1 MTETVSISGPGL
13 VARIDA
19 LGAELV
25 RLQDAAGR
33 DLLWDGDPAFWT
45 GRSPLL
51 FPMVGRVKDDR
62 ITVAGKTYDMGQHGF
77 ARTSVFTLLRSDAAS
92 CTWRL
97 EASEA
102 TRQRYPFAFR
112 LDVTY
117 RIEGATL
124 HMEAEVTNP
133 GAAVLPASFGFHP
146 ALRWPLPYG
155 KPRTAHGIVFEKD
168 EPAPIRRPVDGLL
181 SAAHFPTPVRDRHL
195 TLHDGLFEDGALIFD
210 TLASRSVVYGDAIR
224 VDFPRMPHLGIWT
237 KPGAGYVCIEPWQG
251 YASPEGFDGDF
262 ADKPGMV
269 GVAPGA
275 TETFEMSIGLIPAC
289 FESDRRTSMIS

>member
-1 MTETVSISGPGL
+1 MADIVAITDPRLSAQVS
-13 VARIDA
+13 A

-25 RLQDAAGR
+25 SLQDRDGS

-51 FPMVGRVKDDR
+51 FPIVGEAKDNR
-62 ITVAGKTYDMGQHGF
+62 ITVAGAQYQIERHGF
-77 ARTSVFTLLRSDAAS
+77 ARTSRFALISSGAAR

-102 TRQRYPFAFR
+102 TRRHYPFEFR

-117 RIEGATL
+117 AIEGGAL
-124 HMEAEVTNP
+124 HMTAEVTNR
-133 GAAVLPASFGFHP
+133 GYGVMPASFGFHP

-155 KPRTAHGIVFEKD
+155 KPRAAHEIVFERD

-181 SAAHFPTPVRDRHL
+181 SLAGHPTPVRNRVL
-195 TLHDGLFEDGALIFD
+195 ALHDKLFEDGALVFD
-210 TLASRSVVYGDAIR
+210 ALASRSLVYGEALR
-224 VDFPRMPHLGIWT
+224 VSFPRMPHLGIWT
-237 KPGAGYVCIEPWQG
+237 KPGAGFVCIEPWQG
-251 YASPEGFDGDF
+251 HASPEGFDGEL

-269 GVAPGA
+269 TIMPGA
-275 TETFEMSIGLIPAC
+275 TESFGMSIGLIDSPQRGG
-289 FESDRRTSMIS
+289 ER

>member
-1 MTETVSISGPGL
+1 MASTVAISSPAL
-13 VARIDA
+13 RAEISP

-25 RLQDAAGR
+25 RLQDTSGA

-51 FPMVGRVKDDR
+51 FPMVGRARGDR
-62 ITVAGKTYDMGQHGF
+62 ITVAGQTYEMGQHGF
-77 ARTSVFTLLRSDAAS
+77 ARTSTFALVRSDAAS

-117 RIEGATL
+117 RIDGPTL
-124 HMEAEVTNP
+124 HLEAAVTNIDSV
-133 GAAVLPASFGFHP
+133 VLPASFGFHP

-155 KPRTAHGIVFEKD
+155 TPRAAHDIVFDKD

-181 SAAHFPTPVRDRHL
+181 SAAQFPTPVRGRRLALSD
-195 TLHDGLFEDGALIFD
+195 DLFEAGALIFD
-210 TLASRSVVYGDAIR
+210 TLASRSLVYGGAIR
-224 VDFPRMPHLGIWT
+224 VDFPRMPHLGLWT

-269 GVAPGA
+269 SVAPGA
-275 TETFEMSIGLIPAC
+275 TETFAMSIGV
-289 FESDRRTSMIS
+289 ER

>member
-1 MTETVSISGPGL
+1 MASSVQISSPAL
-13 VARIDA
+13 RAEISP

-25 RLQDAAGR
+25 RLQDSTGA

-51 FPMVGRVKDDR
+51 FPMVGRARGDR
-62 ITVAGKTYDMGQHGF
+62 ITVAGRTYDLGQHGF
-77 ARTSVFTLLRSDAAS
+77 ARTSTFTAVRSDAAS

-102 TRQRYPFAFR
+102 TRQLYPFAFR

-117 RIEGATL
+117 RIDGATL
-124 HMEAEVTNP
+124 HMEAEVTNT
-133 GAAVLPASFGFHP
+133 GDTTLPASFGFHP

-155 KPRTAHGIVFEKD
+155 KPRAAHEIVFEKD
-168 EPAPIRRPVDGLL
+168 ESAPIRRPVDGLL
-181 SAAHFPTPVRDRHL
+181 SAAQFPTPVRDRRL
-195 TLHDGLFEDGALIFD
+195 PLSDALFEAGALIFD
-210 TLASRSVVYGDAIR
+210 TLASRSVVYGEAIR

-269 GVAPGA
+269 PVAPGA
-275 TETFEMSIGLIPAC
+275 TESFAMSISV
-289 FESDRRTSMIS
+289 ER

>member
-1 MTETVSISGPGL
+1 MTESLSISGPGL
-13 VARIDA
+13 SARIDA

-51 FPMVGRVKDDR
+51 FPMVGRARGDR
-62 ITVAGKTYDMGQHGF
+62 ITVAGRTYDMGQHGF
-77 ARTSVFTLLRSDAAS
+77 ARTSVFALLRADAAS

-97 EASEA
+97 ASDA
-102 TRQRYPFAFR
+102 TRRRYPFAFR

-124 HMEAEVTNP
+124 HIEAEVANTDT
-133 GAAVLPASFGFHP
+133 AVLPASFGFHP

-155 KPRTAHGIVFEKD
+155 TPRASHDIVFEKD

-181 SAAHFPTPVRDRHL
+181 SAAQFPTPVRDRRL
-195 TLHDGLFEDGALIFD
+195 PLRDDLFEAGALIFD
-210 TLASRSVVYGDAIR
+210 TLASRSLVYGKAIR
-224 VDFPRMPHLGIWT
+224 VDFPRMPHLGLWT

-269 GVAPGA
+269 AIAPGA
-275 TETFEMSIGLIPAC
+275 TEVFAMA
-289 FESDRRTSMIS
+289 ISVSPPGS

>member
-1 MTETVSISGPGL
+1 MTSTVSISTP
-13 VARIDA
+13 A
-19 LGAELV
+19 LSAEISATGAELI
-25 RLQDAAGR
+25 RLQDHAGA
-33 DLLWDGDPAFWT
+33 DLLWDGDPTFWT

-51 FPMVGRVKDDR
+51 FPMVGKVKDDR
-62 ITVAGKTYDMGQHGF
+62 LKIAGRTYALGQHGF
-77 ARTSVFTLLRSDAAS
+77 ARTALFALVRSDAAS

-124 HMEAEVTNP
+124 HMEAEATNT
-133 GAAVLPASFGFHP
+133 GDAVMPASFGFHP

-155 KPRTAHGIVFEKD
+155 KPRASHEIVFEKD
-168 EPAPIRRPVDGLL
+168 ERAPIRRPIDGLL
-181 SAAHFPTPVRDRHL
+181 SAAQFPTPVRGRHL
-195 TLHDGLFEDGALIFD
+195 QLHDGLFEAGALIWD
-210 TLASRSVVYGDAIR
+210 TLTSRSVVYGDTLR

-237 KPGAGYVCIEPWQG
+237 KPGAGFVCIEPWQG

-269 GVAPGA
+269 AIAPGA
-275 TETFEMSIGLIPAC
+275 SETFAMSISVLPRD
-289 FESDRRTSMIS
+289 S